1 MRGARRGDAGAVL
14 IEALVAAVIV
24 AMALLF
30 LIALLAHESR
40 LTARASGQR
49 DAVMLLDAALESVR
63 AGVVPLTLGT
73 TTYDEP
79 YPPWLPI
86 PQRRGAVLWIDV
98 RSLEPAVSDLYE
110 VTATVRYRAGRD
122 VLTRSLTTRVWQPE
136 S

>member
-40 LTARASGQR
+40 LTARAAGQR
-49 DAVMLLDAALESVR
+49 DAVTLLEAALESVR
-63 AGVVPLTLGT
+63 AGAVPLAVGT
-73 TTYDEP
+73 TTFTDP
-79 YPPWLPI
+79 VPPWLPI

-98 RSLEPAVSDLYE
+98 RSLETTAADLYE

-122 VLTRSLTTRVWQPE
+122 VLTRSLTTRVWQPA